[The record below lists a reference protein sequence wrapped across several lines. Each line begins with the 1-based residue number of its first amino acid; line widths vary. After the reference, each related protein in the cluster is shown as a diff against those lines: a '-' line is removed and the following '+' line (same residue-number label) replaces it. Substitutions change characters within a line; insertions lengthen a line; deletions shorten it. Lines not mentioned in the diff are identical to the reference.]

1 MNKIHF
7 QFNFAPHCL
16 YFVSLYSS
24 YHITELFRLYSQ
36 MMNEQCEWA
45 NITICIWWLLKT
57 SCMYF
62 CLGCAM
68 RIQLLCNYFVLDFSW
83 NQVVDTNMNNKNA
96 VLGHVAFNILIIVC
110 IWLPLGN
117 FFIILDSNWC
127 THEHKRS
134 QNNLQVCDSNE
145 K

>member
-1 MNKIHF
+1 MHM
-7 QFNFAPHCL
+7 
-16 YFVSLYSS
+16 V
-24 YHITELFRLYSQ
+24 ITKKHLV
-36 MMNEQCEWA
+36 
-45 NITICIWWLLKT
+45 CIIV
-57 SCMYF
+57 
-62 CLGCAM
+62 M
-68 RIQLLCNYFVLDFSW
+68 RIQLWCNFSW
-83 NQVVDTNMNNKNA
+83 NQIVDTNMNNKNA

-134 QNNLQVCDSNE
+134 QNNVHVYNSNE